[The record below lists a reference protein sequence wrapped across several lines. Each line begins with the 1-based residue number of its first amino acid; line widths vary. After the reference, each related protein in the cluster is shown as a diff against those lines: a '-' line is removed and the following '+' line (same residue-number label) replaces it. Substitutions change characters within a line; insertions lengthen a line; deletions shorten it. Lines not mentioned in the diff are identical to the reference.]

1 MPLGAESQRTTVSQ
15 GDTAELYAYIYNRDE
30 TPVTADELLSVTF
43 TIVNPEGVRES
54 RSGEVLD
61 NGSGFLRWENT
72 SDVGTYDWVAQFI
85 LLSGE
90 KRSTGDQFTVYDP
103 FNPIL
108 PSADEQIADEVWWR
122 LESCFDSEEGGPW
135 LRDMTLGYFGE
146 DSIIRFIPE
155 GVLLINVTPPMTTI
169 DLSHFTTSFVTPE
182 GEIQA
187 DPDRPVIVQATLL
200 AVIKHLMRSYV
211 EQPLP
216 QGANI
221 VYQDRRDYLQRWQTI
236 YQIENEYWLRLVGLW
251 KRSFLQYGHSKLLI
265 HSKAGRAY
273 NYPGFRLR
281 NASRGF
287 W

>member
-1 MPLGAESQRTTVSQ
+1 MPLGAESQRTAVNQ
-15 GDTAELYAYIYNRDE
+15 GDTAELNAYIYNQDE
-30 TPVTADELLSVTF
+30 TPVSADELLSVTF
-43 TIVNPEGVRES
+43 TVVNPEGVREI
-54 RSGEVLD
+54 RTGIVLD
-61 NGSGFLRWENT
+61 NGSGFLRWEDT
-72 SDVGTYDWVAQFI
+72 DGIGTYSWIAQFTY
-85 LLSGE
+85 LSGE
-90 KRSTGDQFTVYDP
+90 KRSTGDQFTVFDP

-108 PSADEQIADEVWWR
+108 PSAEEQIADEVWWR

-135 LRDMTLGYFGE
+135 LRDMTLSYFGE

-155 GVLLINVTPPMTTI
+155 GLLLVNITPPTTNI
-169 DLSHFTTSFVTPE
+169 DLPYFTTSFVNKA
-182 GEIQA
+182 GQMQA
-187 DPDRPVIVQATLL
+187 DPDRPVIAQATLMTT
-200 AVIKHLMRSYV
+200 IKHLMRSYV
-211 EQPLP
+211 EQPAP

-251 KRSFLQYGHSKLLI
+251 KRSFLEYGRSKMLI